1 MQNQV
6 EEDIELA
13 LIGCY
18 MLDFEAA
25 ANEAADFSIS
35 AEMFASPKAKAVF
48 EAAHALHAEKRPVD
62 PLTVRERLGPFDG
75 SDATLFLTQAIDVTP
90 TVAHTAYY
98 AQLVRQKHETRRL
111 RGILHAAARRLDE
124 LPADMVQADLM
135 RQLEKNDN
143 DPAKDGITFAEAT
156 DQAVDTFKKAAAG
169 NAGLKTGFAFIDT
182 SGGVQEGELIIIS
195 GKAGSCKTTLARQI
209 LTHVCSVEKVPSALI
224 TLEMTEAQIAAQTL
238 TDQSQTSQRKF
249 MAGVATEQDWARL
262 FAAKAKAEKWPL
274 SITAKARTPNRLS
287 AYVRKVVRRG
297 AKLIVLDYLQ
307 AMQPNADMVKANSEA
322 QTTFAS
328 NTVRDLAVNLG
339 VRFIVVCTENRE
351 GDLRYSDAIRYDA
364 WKWFRMIQPEENN
377 DDNPVFHLDV
387 VKNRFGPVPK
397 NVRQLYRVGN
407 RLLTSDEW
415 LEHVKTSK
423 GRKDGHQ
430 YST

>member
-6 EEDIELA
+6 EEDVEIA

-18 MLDFEAA
+18 ILDFETA
-25 ANEAADFSIS
+25 ANEAADFSIT

-62 PLTVRERLGPFDG
+62 PLTVRERMGGHTDPTV
-75 SDATLFLTQAIDVTP
+75 TLFLTQAIDVTP

-111 RGILHAAARRLDE
+111 RGILHAAARRLDD

-156 DQAVDTFKKAAAG
+156 DQAVDTFRKAAAG
-169 NAGLKTGFAFIDT
+169 IAGLKTGLSFIDT
-182 SGGVQEGELIIIS
+182 AGGVQEGELIIIS

-224 TLEMTEAQIAAQTL
+224 TLEMTESQIAAQTL

-262 FAAKAKAEKWPL
+262 FAAKAKAEGWPL
-274 SITAKARTPNRLS
+274 AITARARTPNRLS

-307 AMQPNADMVKANSEA
+307 AMQPNADMVKCNSEA

-377 DDNPVFHLDV
+377 DDNPVFHLEV
-387 VKNRFGPVPK
+387 AKNRFGPVPK
-397 NVRQLYRVGN
+397 SVRQLYRVGN
-407 RLLTSDEW
+407 RLLTDTEW
-415 LEHVKTSK
+415 IEHTKTNK
-423 GRKDGHQ
+423 GRKE
-430 YST
+430 